1 MRLEAVLARVLDAPV
16 DSFAE
21 DSSPDNTFNW
31 TSLRN
36 VMLLIEIENEFGI
49 RFSNAEM
56 STMRTLGDIRAVL
69 AKKGVAVG

>member
-1 MRLEAVLARVLDAPV
+1 MRLEAVLARVLDEPV

-21 DSSPDNTFNW
+21 DSSPDNTLNW

-36 VMLLIEIENEFGI
+36 VILLIEIENEFNI

-56 STMRTLGDIRAVL
+56 STLRTLGNIRAAL
-69 AKKGVAVG
+69 AKKGAAVG